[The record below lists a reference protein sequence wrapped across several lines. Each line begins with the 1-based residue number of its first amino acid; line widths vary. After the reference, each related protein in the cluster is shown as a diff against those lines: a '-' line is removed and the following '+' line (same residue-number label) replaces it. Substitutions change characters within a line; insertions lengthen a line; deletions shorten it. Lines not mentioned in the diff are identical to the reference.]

1 MCAGALVL
9 ARVDR
14 LVYGADD
21 PKAGAVGSLMDLST
35 DPRLN
40 HRFPVERGLLA
51 GPCGEQLRAFFRLR
65 RATSGRA
72 GENSGSSELGSGGEI
87 G

>member
-1 MCAGALVL
+1 VL

-14 LVYGADD
+14 LVFAASD
-21 PKAGAVGSLMDLST
+21 PKAGCVGSLQDLSA

-51 GPCGEQLRAFFRLR
+51 EEASELLRSFFRAR
-65 RATSGRA
+65 RSNGN
-72 GENSGSSELGSGGEI
+72 G
-87 G
+87 